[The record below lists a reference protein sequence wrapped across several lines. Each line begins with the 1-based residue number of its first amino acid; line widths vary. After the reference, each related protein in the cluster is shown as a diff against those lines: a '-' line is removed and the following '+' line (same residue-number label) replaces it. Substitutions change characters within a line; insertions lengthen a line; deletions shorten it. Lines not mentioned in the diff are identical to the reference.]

1 MKKTVLITGASSGIG
16 KQTALYFA
24 TNNWNVIAT
33 MLHLHEA
40 TELATNPNIKCY
52 ELDVTSSKSIELAK
66 QKITQENSKI
76 DVIINNA
83 GVGYRS
89 FVELS
94 EDTKI
99 DAIVAINWLGVVK
112 VCRAFIP
119 VFRMQ
124 KCGQFINIS
133 SIAGLVNLPL
143 GSFYHSTKQAVESF
157 SECMAYE
164 LYDLNI
170 NVCTVQFG
178 NAPTSFQK
186 NVAKCAET
194 QVKSY
199 NDLMKKVS
207 DLLLKKSNKN
217 TNLTPLIT
225 KKLYE
230 IAENPN
236 RNFRR
241 YTIGFDA
248 NVMNFLRRTLG
259 YKLFNSLIRNYTLK

>member
-1 MKKTVLITGASSGIG
+1 MLITGAASGIG
-16 KQTALYFA
+16 KQTALFFA
-24 TNNWNVIAT
+24 AKGWHVIAT
-33 MLHLHEA
+33 MLYLHEA
-40 TELATNPNIKCY
+40 EELGTNPFIKCY
-52 ELDVTSSKSIELAK
+52 ELDVTCSESIELAK
-66 QKITQENSKI
+66 QKIILENPKI

-94 EDTKI
+94 EDKKI
-99 DAIVAINWLGVVK
+99 EAIVAINWLGVVK

-119 VFRMQ
+119 VFRAQ
-124 KCGQFINIS
+124 KSGLFINIS

-170 NVCTVQFG
+170 KVCTIQFG

-186 NVAKCAET
+186 NVTKCPAT
-194 QVKSY
+194 SVKSY
-199 NDLMKKVS
+199 NDLMKKVT
-207 DLLLKKSNKN
+207 DLLQKKSNKN

-225 KKLYE
+225 EKLYK
-230 IAENPN
+230 IVENPN
-236 RNFRR
+236 KNFRR

-248 NVMNFLRRTLG
+248 NFMKFLRRALG
-259 YKLFNSLIRNYTLK
+259 YQLFNRLIRNYTLK